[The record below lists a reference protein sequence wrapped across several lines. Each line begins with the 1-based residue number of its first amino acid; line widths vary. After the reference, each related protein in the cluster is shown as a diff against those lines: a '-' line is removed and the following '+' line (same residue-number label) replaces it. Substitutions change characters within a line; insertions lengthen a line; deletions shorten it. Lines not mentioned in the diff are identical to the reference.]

1 MFFGGLALIGS
12 GLVFYV
18 YFLRSVKI
26 AGPSVESGL
35 EQSSIITSTP
45 SESPLTSLTPR
56 PTPEP
61 FLGLNGVKAP
71 ATCQID
77 GQIDFLDWTTFS
89 TKNSK
94 ISWQNVDSQ
103 GRPLN
108 WKINPQ
114 DDLKIG
120 PNLFANLVIP
130 NGTYDNL
137 TIRLPDNPIA
147 KQYTLTTSIT
157 YGQFIGGDL
166 KVKETN
172 CAGEVRVNLNF

>member
-1 MFFGGLALIGS
+1 MIKNKKIMFFGGLALIGS

-56 PTPEP
+56 PAPEP

-103 GRPLN
+103 GRLIN

-114 DDLKIG
+114 D
-120 PNLFANLVIP
+120 
-130 NGTYDNL
+130 
-137 TIRLPDNPIA
+137 
-147 KQYTLTTSIT
+147 
-157 YGQFIGGDL
+157 
-166 KVKETN
+166 
-172 CAGEVRVNLNF
+172 